1 MKKLIIFLMMLIA
14 FTGCAPTKEEPKKV
28 EIKVE
33 HRDTPYVSNS
43 NENNFIDTNPS
54 KSEDK
59 KEQDDLTETKPEVDV
74 KVEEPKVEEVKN
86 EDKKPEVNTEDDK
99 DSKDNIEDDQKDDK
113 TIEEKPEVK
122 PEKPKEVVVEKPV
135 EKPIEKPVVE
145 KEDPDKPKEETPE
158 TKPEEPKEEPKE
170 EPEEVVVEKPVED
183 KKPKYLP
190 NHIYHGDA
198 NVPFLDIGIDNY
210 DAERTQ
216 RYIDAG
222 NIISTVTK
230 FHPNDSEITYFAGHT
245 YNFNGVQHLDLGSV
259 VTVSDNEGNGF
270 KYKIVDFKKY
280 PAGTVEN
287 QAPFIGGY
295 HLLDLAGS
303 GIGKESIVIQ
313 YCDEFDVPII
323 YFGLPM

>member
-145 KEDPDKPKEETPE
+145 KEDPDKPKEE
-158 TKPEEPKEEPKE
+158 
-170 EPEEVVVEKPVED
+170 PEEVVVEKPVED

-190 NHIYHGDA
+190 NHLYHGDA